1 MSNIGWVIYS
11 REDAEKNKGFIRMLK
26 EDFDQYDV
34 ELKLVILEEIDK
46 PEVFVKNANIDF
58 AINRSRNS
66 YIAELLEKRE
76 IRVFNNSMV
85 TDIANNKGK
94 NYKYLEGIVPFLPII
109 YQREVIGSHESIRDF
124 TYPYVIK
131 SCCGH
136 GGSQVFLVHNEDEK
150 KQALSKIKD
159 KYVIQKLCSDIGKDV
174 RVYVI
179 GNKIVKAVLRT
190 SKESFKSNYS
200 LGGSAREYNLNNYEI
215 AMVKQI
221 LNKFKIDYGGI
232 DFTFHNGKAV
242 FNEIEDAVGARM
254 LYSVCDIDIAKLFV
268 DYIIGEIS

>member
-26 EDFDQYDV
+26 EDFDQYNV

-109 YQREVIGSHESIRDF
+109 YQREVIGSHESIRD
-124 TYPYVIK
+124 
-131 SCCGH
+131 
-136 GGSQVFLVHNEDEK
+136 
-150 KQALSKIKD
+150 LSLCN
-159 KYVIQKLCSDIGKDV
+159 QKL
-174 RVYVI
+174 
-179 GNKIVKAVLRT
+179 LWT
-190 SKESFKSNYS
+190 WWKS
-200 LGGSAREYNLNNYEI
+200 G
-215 AMVKQI
+215 
-221 LNKFKIDYGGI
+221 
-232 DFTFHNGKAV
+232 V
-242 FNEIEDAVGARM
+242 F
-254 LYSVCDIDIAKLFV
+254 ST
-268 DYIIGEIS
+268 

>member
-26 EDFDQYDV
+26 EDFDQYNV

-109 YQREVIGSHESIRDF
+109 YQGEVIGSYESIQNF

-159 KYVIQKLCSDIGKDV
+159 EYVIQKLCSDIGKDV

-221 LNKFKIDYGGI
+221 LNKFQIDYGGI

>member
-26 EDFDQYDV
+26 EDFDQYNV

-109 YQREVIGSHESIRDF
+109 YQGEVIGSHESIQDF

-159 KYVIQKLCSDIGKDV
+159 EYVIQKLCSDIGKDV

-179 GNKIVKAVLRT
+179 GTKLLR
-190 SKESFKSNYS
+190 
-200 LGGSAREYNLNNYEI
+200 
-215 AMVKQI
+215 
-221 LNKFKIDYGGI
+221 
-232 DFTFHNGKAV
+232 
-242 FNEIEDAVGARM
+242 
-254 LYSVCDIDIAKLFV
+254 LF
-268 DYIIGEIS
+268 

>member
-26 EDFDQYDV
+26 EDFDQYNV

-159 KYVIQKLCSDIGKDV
+159 EYVIQKLCSDIGKDV

-200 LGGSAREYNLNNYEI
+200 LGGSAREYNLDNYEI

-221 LNKFKIDYGGI
+221 LNKFQIDYGGI